1 MLLLI
6 RRTEEHKRSEG
17 HDRLASIDRQAMAE
31 EVILRK
37 GIFVPFDIAW
47 FVCLVSPFETEG
59 LKIPIFTVDA
69 LLTKPSSYHNEIK
82 HAKNQTPGN
91 ARSRRR
97 SRGWKRKPSSSL
109 SLSRSRRRSRAR
121 QPPPPETPPLPDQ
134 IRQDGRLYILSL
146 FVRGGVLSHLSLSGA
161 FFYIYTYNKH
171 FMFIHV
177 VLCGHY
183 LKSIHKQTGT
193 DMYYMGWGKVSL
205 LCQ

>member
-1 MLLLI
+1 MEDEVRGDNICRDVSLEKKNMLVKLSMLLLI

-97 SRGWKRKPSSSL
+97 SRG
-109 SLSRSRRRSRAR
+109 
-121 QPPPPETPPLPDQ
+121 
-134 IRQDGRLYILSL
+134 
-146 FVRGGVLSHLSLSGA
+146 
-161 FFYIYTYNKH
+161 
-171 FMFIHV
+171 
-177 VLCGHY
+177 
-183 LKSIHKQTGT
+183 
-193 DMYYMGWGKVSL
+193 
-205 LCQ
+205 